1 MLLLS
6 LYLLRCESYLFLLE
20 RTEWLLF
27 LCSQGVPCRVWNA
40 SSLVVILFVCGV
52 ALPPNGSI
60 AASDS
65 VLPQPLPNRR
75 VGGVTG
81 DSTFQS
87 CDINPAPDAAQASRR
102 RQRVAH
108 HSHHFD
114 HCKCRDDGD
123 HYCTCAFCFRR
134 RQSPYMGFANVDDGA
149 PATSVPKEWW

>member
-1 MLLLS
+1 MVAFFFAHRVFHVVFGMPALSWSFCLFVGLLS
-6 LYLLRCESYLFLLE
+6 H
-20 RTEWLLF
+20 
-27 LCSQGVPCRVWNA
+27 PM
-40 SSLVVILFVCGV
+40 
-52 ALPPNGSI
+52 
-60 AASDS
+60 AAS
-65 VLPQPLPNRR
+65 QPPTLSFPNLYPTVVWEESFFFLSSRR
-75 VGGVTG
+75 LDDVRDLRVTG